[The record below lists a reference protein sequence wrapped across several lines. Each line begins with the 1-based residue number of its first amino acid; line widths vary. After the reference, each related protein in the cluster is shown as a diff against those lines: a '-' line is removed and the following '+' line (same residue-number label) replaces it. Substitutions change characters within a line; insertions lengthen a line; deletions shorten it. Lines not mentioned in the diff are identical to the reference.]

1 MIKNIKEI
9 NFLMILRYFLVAPL
23 VNISI
28 FFPHLAAADFE
39 VPVELQ
45 AKLFLTAFT
54 YDNNLERREGKQL
67 NIGILYFPEVSKS
80 KDEAMDFSKA
90 LDSFKSK
97 KVGGLSIGNVLLAY
111 NGNVDLKNKILT
123 NGINMLY
130 VASGKNNIVKEVTK
144 VAKSEKVL
152 SFTGLVEYVTECGI
166 SMAVGLKANKPK
178 IYLNLSSAKEEGADF
193 SAKFLR
199 IVEIME
205 E

>member
-1 MIKNIKEI
+1 MLKYLLVTTLVTISL
-9 NFLMILRYFLVAPL
+9 FLSY
-23 VNISI
+23 SS
-28 FFPHLAAADFE
+28 AADFE

-45 AKLFLTAFT
+45 AKLFLTAFA
-54 YDNNLERREGKQL
+54 YDRNIEKRAGKQL

-80 KDEAMDFSKA
+80 KQEALNFSEA
-90 LDSFKSK
+90 LESFKNK
-97 KVGGLSIGNVLLAY
+97 KVRGLNIGNVLITY
-111 NGNVDLKNKILT
+111 RSNVDLKNQIST

-130 VASGKNNIVKEVTK
+130 VASGKIILVKEVTK

-152 SFTGLVEYVTECGI
+152 SFTSVVKYITECGI
-166 SMAVGLKANKPK
+166 SMSVGLKANKTK
-178 IYLNLSSAKEEGADF
+178 IYLNLTSAIEEGTDF